1 MAPKLSS
8 WKFGDTKKEADELLH
23 LVLSGKKT
31 ATSSLYKSYLNKKQL
46 PKIGDKSI
54 ILDSEDKERCKI
66 LTTKV
71 QIKPF
76 NKITESFARKEGEGD
91 LSLKHWKKVHK
102 DFFSKR
108 TKDFDEE
115 TLIVCE
121 EFKIIKTN

>member
-1 MAPKLSS
+1 
-8 WKFGDTKKEADELLH
+8 LH
-23 LVLSGKKT
+23 LVLQKET
-31 ATSSLYKSYLNKKQL
+31 ANSSLNKAYLIKRL
-46 PKIGDKSI
+46 PK
-54 ILDSEDKERCKI
+54 SETKASSLIRRYRKCKI
-66 LTTKV
+66 LT
-71 QIKPF
+71 QNSNKPF